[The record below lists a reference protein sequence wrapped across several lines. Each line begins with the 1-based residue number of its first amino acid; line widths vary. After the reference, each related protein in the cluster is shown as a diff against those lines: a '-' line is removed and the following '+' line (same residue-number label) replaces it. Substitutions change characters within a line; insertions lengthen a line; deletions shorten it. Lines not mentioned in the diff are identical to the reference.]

1 LEPIFL
7 EIEGKSMNFS
17 TLPEHMK
24 KQIESLKIDLEECQ
38 KAKAL
43 SQYNELK
50 YRNLVESANEAILV
64 AQNGIFRY
72 ANPQAEV
79 LFGYSQKEIT
89 SKPLSTFIHKND
101 REMVMQRHTRRMK
114 GESLPEAY
122 PFRIVNK
129 DGATIWVEL
138 KVKLFSWNGQP
149 ATLCFMTDITKRKQ
163 AEEKYNRV
171 LESRFEG
178 FMLLDNN
185 RFIIEVNKALLKISG
200 YSRDDFI
207 GHSVDKFYDKTSVDF
222 YSASPDHFSF
232 EALLRANDGRRIPM
246 LFSRST
252 LKDENHK
259 ITGFMYFLTDFTDLK
274 TAQEELKRAEKQYRS
289 MYENAVQGMFQSKL
303 SGELIRA
310 NPAYAR
316 ILGYESVD
324 EVLSLKEGADK
335 FYFSPEDRDRMI
347 RAVKKNG
354 AVVNHELRLKRKDGK
369 PVWILA
375 NIRYIES
382 DATGAILEGILVD
395 HTKKKA
401 LEKEL
406 RRDRKKFRNL
416 SIHNNLTGLYNTR
429 YLYQTLDRLIEESK
443 LNRTPFSL
451 VFMDMD
457 NFKRVVDTYGHL
469 NGSQALKEVAITI
482 KSCIKRP
489 CFGVAYGGDEFVIVL
504 PGFDKVRATE
514 KVEQIR
520 LRMKQTTYLSKAGHK
535 VHLGASFGIAT
546 FPDDTDNL
554 EGLLALADRAMFR
567 IKQTGK
573 GFVGTVPERMFF

>member
-1 LEPIFL
+1 
-7 EIEGKSMNFS
+7 MNYS
-17 TLPEHMK
+17 TVPEHIIR
-24 KQIESLKIDLEECQ
+24 QIESLKQEIKECQ
-38 KAKAL
+38 KTKEL
-43 SQYNELK
+43 SQHNELK

-64 AQNGIFRY
+64 AQNGIFQY
-72 ANPQAEV
+72 ANPKAET

-89 SKPLSTFIHKND
+89 SKPLSTFIHKD
-101 REMVMQRHTRRMK
+101 DHEMVMQRHERRIK
-114 GESLPEAY
+114 GESLPEVY
-122 PFRIVNK
+122 SFRIVNK
-129 DGATIWVEL
+129 DGSTIWVEV
-138 KVKLFSWNGQP
+138 KVKLFSWNSLP
-149 ATLCFMTDITKRKQ
+149 ATLCLMTDITKRKL

-178 FMLLDNN
+178 FMLLDNK
-185 RFIIEVNKALLKISG
+185 RLIIEVNKALLKISG
-200 YSRDDFI
+200 YSLDDFI
-207 GHSVDKFYDKTSVDF
+207 GHPVDKFYDKSSVDF

-232 EALLRANDGRRIPM
+232 EALFRANDGRGIPM

-252 LKDENHK
+252 LKDESGK
-259 ITGFMYFLTDFTDLK
+259 ITGFMYFLTDLTDLK
-274 TAQEELKRAEKQYRS
+274 AAQVELKRAEKQYRS

-303 SGELIRA
+303 SGELIRI

-316 ILGYESVD
+316 ILGYESID
-324 EVLSLKEGADK
+324 EVLSLKDSANK
-335 FYFSPEDRDRMI
+335 FYFSSEERDRMI

-354 AVVNHELRLKRKDGK
+354 TVVNHELRLKRKDGK

-382 DATGAILEGILVD
+382 DSSVAHLEGILVD
-395 HTKKKA
+395 NTKKKA

-429 YLYQTLDRLIEESK
+429 YFYQALDDLIKESK
-443 LNRTPFSL
+443 MTREPFSL

-469 NGSQALKEVAITI
+469 NGSQALKEVAQTI
-482 KSCIKRP
+482 KRCIKRP

-504 PGFDKVRATE
+504 PGLDKVKATE
-514 KVEQIR
+514 KIEQIR

-546 FPDDTDNL
+546 FPDDTDNR
-554 EGLLALADRAMFR
+554 EGLLALADQAMFR
-567 IKQTGK
+567 VKQTGK
-573 GFVGTVPERMFF
+573 GLVGT

>member
-1 LEPIFL
+1 
-7 EIEGKSMNFS
+7 M
-17 TLPEHMK
+17 
-24 KQIESLKIDLEECQ
+24 
-38 KAKAL
+38 
-43 SQYNELK
+43 
-50 YRNLVESANEAILV
+50 V
-64 AQNGIFRY
+64 AQKGIFQY
-72 ANPQAEV
+72 ANPKAEA

-89 SKPLSTFIHKND
+89 SQPLSTFIHKND
-101 REMVMQRHTRRMK
+101 RGMVMERHKRRIK
-114 GESLPEAY
+114 GESLPEVY
-122 PFRIVNK
+122 SFRIVNK
-129 DGATIWVEL
+129 EGATIWVEL
-138 KVKLFSWNGQP
+138 KVKLFSWNSRP
-149 ATLCFMTDITKRKQ
+149 ATLCFMTDITKRKR

-200 YSRDDFI
+200 NSRDDFI
-207 GHSVDKFYDKTSVDF
+207 GHPVDKFYDNTSVDF
-222 YSASPDHFSF
+222 YSASPEHFSF
-232 EALLRANDGRRIPM
+232 EALFRAKDGHKIPM

-252 LKDENHK
+252 VKNENDK
-259 ITGFMYFLTDFTDLK
+259 ITGFMYFLTDLTDLK
-274 TAQEELKRAEKQYRS
+274 ATQEELRRAEKQYRS
-289 MYENAVQGMFQSKL
+289 MYQNAVQGMFQSRL
-303 SGELIRA
+303 SGELIRI
-310 NPAYAR
+310 NPAYAK

-324 EVLSLKEGADK
+324 EVLSLKKGADK
-335 FYFSPEDRDRMI
+335 FYCSSEDRDRMI
-347 RAVKKNG
+347 RAVQRKG

-382 DATGAILEGILVD
+382 DVAGEILEGIIVD
-395 HTKKKA
+395 NTKKKV

-443 LNRTPFSL
+443 LSHTPFSL

-469 NGSQALKEVAITI
+469 NGSQALKEVANTI

-504 PGFDKVRATE
+504 PGFHKNKATE

-520 LRMKQTTYLSKAGHK
+520 LQMKQTTYLSKAGHK

-546 FPDDTDNL
+546 FPDDTDNR
-554 EGLLALADRAMFR
+554 EGLLALADQAMFH

-573 GFVGTVPERMFF
+573 GLVGTIPDRILFNNAKRNVP

>member
-1 LEPIFL
+1 MNTS
-7 EIEGKSMNFS
+7 KS
-17 TLPEHMK
+17 PEHLI
-24 KQIESLKIDLEECQ
+24 QQVESLKKTLKECK
-38 KAKAL
+38 KAKKL
-43 SQYNELK
+43 LQYNELK

-72 ANPQAEV
+72 ANPKAEE
-79 LFGYSQKEIT
+79 LFGYSHKEIA
-89 SKPLSTFIHKND
+89 SKPLSAFVHKKD
-101 REMVMQRHTRRMK
+101 REMVMQRHEKRSK
-114 GESLPEAY
+114 NESLPEVY
-122 PFRIVNK
+122 SFRIVNK
-129 DGATIWVEL
+129 NGATIWIEL
-138 KVKLFSWNGQP
+138 KVKLFTWNNQP
-149 ATLCFMTDITKRKQ
+149 ATLCYMTDIRKRKQ

-178 FMLLDNN
+178 FVLLDNN

-200 YSRDDFI
+200 YNRNDFI
-207 GHSVDKFYDKTSVDF
+207 GHLIDKFYDKTSVDF

-232 EALLRANDGRRIPM
+232 EALFRAGDGRGIPM

-252 LKDENHK
+252 LKDANDK
-259 ITGFMYFLTDFTDLK
+259 ITGFMYFLTDLTDLK
-274 TAQEELKRAEKQYRS
+274 ATQEDLKRAEQQYRG
-289 MYENAVQGMFQSKL
+289 MYQNAVQGMFQSKL
-303 SGELIRA
+303 SGELIRV

-316 ILGYESVD
+316 ILGYDSVD
-324 EVLSLKEGADK
+324 EVLSLSEGANK
-335 FYFSPEDRDRMI
+335 FYFTSEDRVRMI
-347 RAVKKNG
+347 RAVQMKG

-375 NIRYIES
+375 NIRYIEN
-382 DATGAILEGILVD
+382 DKAGAILEGILVD
-395 HTKKKA
+395 NTKKKA

-429 YLYQTLDRLIEESK
+429 YLYQTLDKLIEESN
-443 LNRTPFSL
+443 LARTRFSL

-504 PGFDKVRATE
+504 PGFDKVKATE
-514 KVEQIR
+514 KIEQIR
-520 LRMKQTTYLSKAGHK
+520 MQMKQTTYLSKAGHT

-546 FPDDTDNL
+546 FPDDTDNR
-554 EGLLALADRAMFR
+554 EGLLALADQAMFH

-573 GFVGTVPERMFF
+573 GLIGTTNS